1 MYAVCKYTPV
11 ELLYGFGVDV
21 DYLDGLASDFDRADS
36 VAHVNLCGFGK
47 SVIQE
52 AMAGHA
58 DELVLVNCCD
68 TMRRSYEVIAD
79 QGVCGFV
86 HLMDLPRT
94 CGPCQVDALA
104 HELECLRDRYAEASG
119 RTFDLARCQAAFAPA
134 APPKTGP
141 YLGLYGVR
149 CGRELTRAIT
159 AAFDVPVR
167 DLTCT
172 GLRAVVLDD
181 EARTTTDEQ
190 AFFRAY
196 ARALLAQTPCR
207 RMADDAGRRALF
219 EDPNLRGIIYHTMK
233 FCDFY
238 EPEYA
243 AIRARASVPVL
254 KIESDFTKQSAE
266 QLTTRIEAFAETVA
280 AALRRERKLAGGA
293 GMGAGA
299 GTGTDDE
306 VCARSAD
313 TGAVDAAGTHAAEDV
328 RAAGSLAHGAEAAA
342 GSVAGRAA
350 RRPATAGRT
359 VPDGFVAGIDSGS
372 TSTDVVILDTAGNRA
387 ASAIVPTGGGA
398 QKSAEACLA
407 VALDEAGIDRA
418 QVGRIVATG
427 YGRAYLDG
435 SSGSVTE
442 ITCHAKGAHAL
453 YPAVR
458 TIIDIG
464 GQDNKVIRVNA
475 DGGVESFVMND
486 KCAAGTG
493 RFLEM
498 MARALQI
505 SLDDLSTRGLKWN
518 EDITI
523 SAMCSVFAES
533 EVVSLVAQNKDVA
546 DIVHGLD
553 KSVASKV
560 LSLVKRVG
568 GEPAYMM
575 TGGVAQNEGVVRAIE
590 QAVGADVYVSDQA
603 QLAGALGAA
612 LFALEQLE

>member
-1 MYAVCKYTPV
+1 MYAVCKYTPI
-11 ELLYGFGVDV
+11 ELLAGFGVDT
-21 DYLDGLASDFDRADS
+21 DYLDGLARDFDRADS

-58 DELVLVNCCD
+58 DELVMVNCCD

-79 QGVCGFV
+79 QNVCSFV

-94 CGPCQVDALA
+94 CGPCQIDALA
-104 HELECLRDRYAEASG
+104 RELKRLRDRYAKASG
-119 RTFDLARCQAAFAPA
+119 RSFDLARCQAAFARD
-134 APPKTGP
+134 APPEKGP

-149 CGRELTRAIT
+149 CGRELTRAISR
-159 AAFDVPVR
+159 AFEVPVR

-172 GLRAVVLDD
+172 GMRSVVLDD
-181 EARTTTDEQ
+181 EALTTTDER

-207 RMADDAGRRALF
+207 RMADDTGRRALF
-219 EDPNLRGIIYHTMK
+219 EDPDLRGIIYHTMK

-243 AIRARASVPVL
+243 AIRARSSVPVL
-254 KIESDFTKQSAE
+254 KIESDFTEQSAE
-266 QLTTRIEAFAETVA
+266 QLTTRIEAFAETIA
-280 AALRRERKLAGGA
+280 SALRRERKLASATGENAHAASPDAVRAERGAADAQAASASQATASRMGGA
-293 GMGAGA
+293 A
-299 GTGTDDE
+299 
-306 VCARSAD
+306 AR
-313 TGAVDAAGTHAAEDV
+313 E
-328 RAAGSLAHGAEAAA
+328 R
-342 GSVAGRAA
+342 GRADGNA
-350 RRPATAGRT
+350 PR
-359 VPDGFVAGIDSGS
+359 GFVAGIDSGS
-372 TSTDVVILDTAGNRA
+372 TSTDVVILDTLGNRV

-407 VALDEAGIDRA
+407 VALDDAGIERA
-418 QVGRIVATG
+418 QVKRIVATG

-435 SSGSVTE
+435 SSDSVTE

-475 DGGVESFVMND
+475 TGGVESFVMND

-560 LSLVKRVG
+560 SSLVKRVG

-590 QAVGADVYVSDQA
+590 QAVGADVHVSDQA

-612 LFALEQLE
+612 LFALEQLD

>member
-1 MYAVCKYTPV
+1 MYAVCKYTPI

-104 HELECLRDRYAEASG
+104 RELERLRDRYAEVSG

-134 APPKTGP
+134 APPEAGP

-172 GLRAVVLDD
+172 GLRAVALDD

-243 AIRARASVPVL
+243 AIRARTSVPVL

-280 AALRRERKLAGGA
+280 AALRRERKLTG
-293 GMGAGA
+293 GAGA
-299 GTGTDDE
+299 GVGAGANEDDGAG
-306 VCARSAD
+306 ARSV
-313 TGAVDAAGTHAAEDV
+313 GAAAAGDV
-328 RAAGSLAHGAEAAA
+328 REGGSLTHGAGTVA
-342 GSVAGRAA
+342 GSVAERAA
-350 RRPATAGRT
+350 SRPAAASHA

-372 TSTDVVILDTAGNRA
+372 TSTDVVILDMAGSRA

-407 VALDEAGIDRA
+407 VALGEAGIDRA
-418 QVGRIVATG
+418 QVRRIVATG

-475 DGGVESFVMND
+475 NGGVESFVMND

-518 EDITI
+518 EHITI

-560 LSLVKRVG
+560 SSLVKRVG